1 MPVDET
7 RKGSIFKDVVFYLDE
22 SIALDARERVSIALN
37 ISLVVYQLI
46 SSSVFPQSVERIA
59 PK

>member
-22 SIALDARERVSIALN
+22 SIALDARERVSIALKYFTRCLSIDIIEYVST
-37 ISLVVYQLI
+37 IS
-46 SSSVFPQSVERIA
+46 
-59 PK
+59 